1 VLVGSGNVQVEVEQS
16 LQIFDDQMSFLDV
29 GVDQGEKRRKL
40 GALEMDELFIP
51 VQMKESLRE

>member
-1 VLVGSGNVQVEVEQS
+1 MEQS

-29 GVDQGEKRRKL
+29 GVDQGEKRSKL
-40 GALEMDELFIP
+40 GSLEMEELFIP

>member
-29 GVDQGEKRRKL
+29 GVDQGEKRSKL
-40 GALEMDELFIP
+40 GALEMEELFIP